1 MKKSFSAR
9 RVPRKVGGQDDD
21 EPSAAAGEAQAAD
34 ASGMLYLSP
43 HLASSYLTRHHSPR
57 ALLTEQTT
65 ESTIRRPTVKPRKSG
80 ANLRTSFGPT
90 SLEDDVAEEAARVV
104 TPKRSTLSRVAI
116 QRNAS
121 KRSSL
126 LASQLPARHSDE
138 EEDRPSYSAESL
150 QALKASTPS
159 TPRDLGTSG
168 TDDDASVQD
177 MQQGTQ
183 ALDLSSKFG
192 SSLAQYQ
199 RPSAI
204 PSAAEIAEK
213 KERRARAAKEQQAE
227 EYISLDLDD
236 PNLDNDDEDGDP
248 NVTRDEQGR
257 LILAPKDKYNMAE
270 SRLVREDEDI
280 MENFEEFTED
290 GKMHLGRKAEAEAA
304 RKRKVD
310 MAAQIAQA
318 EGSGSESEDSD
329 ASEKERNAAFEAAQ
343 TRHGTYAANN
353 GGLSTVPHDHLR
365 PKTPPKISPLP
376 TLDGVLERLR
386 KQVSDMQSTRM
397 RKLQEM
403 ENLKREKVRLGEE
416 EVRIQKALKETAAK
430 FQHLRAEKGI
440 AGAGTPV
447 VEAPAELGLTP
458 VAPAKDDEEGD
469 SGGSG
474 GADVDGLEVAV
485 DENDAG
491 AGGGFSVGGMRAQDG
506 WQGMSAAPGLGMSRP
521 VADEDDW

>member
-9 RVPRKVGGQDDD
+9 RVPRKVGHEVD
-21 EPSAAAGEAQAAD
+21 EPPAASDTQAASISE
-34 ASGMLYLSP
+34 AT
-43 HLASSYLTRHHSPR
+43 AKR
-57 ALLTEQTT
+57 AV
-65 ESTIRRPTVKPRKSG
+65 IKPRKS
-80 ANLRTSFGPT
+80 ANLRASFGPT
-90 SLEDDVAEEAARVV
+90 SIEDDVAEQAAGVV

-126 LASQLPARHSDE
+126 LAAQLPARQSDE

-159 TPRDLGTSG
+159 TPRDLSTPV

-192 SSLAQYQ
+192 SSLARYQ
-199 RPSAI
+199 QPSAI

-213 KERRARAAKEQQAE
+213 KERRARAAKEQLAE
-227 EYISLDLDD
+227 EYISLDPDD
-236 PNLDNDDEDGDP
+236 PGLDNDDEDGDP

-280 MENFEEFTED
+280 MENFDDFTED
-290 GKMHLGRKAEAEAA
+290 GKMNLGRKAEVEAA
-304 RKRKVD
+304 KKRKVD

-318 EGSGSESEDSD
+318 EGSGSESDDSD
-329 ASEKERNAAFEAAQ
+329 ASEKERIAAYEAAQ

-353 GGLSTVPHDHLR
+353 ATSSDPHEHLR
-365 PKTPPKISPLP
+365 PKTPPRISPLP

-386 KQVSDMQSTRM
+386 KQVADMQANRM

-403 ENLKREKVRLGEE
+403 EALQREKVRLGEE
-416 EVRIQKALKETAAK
+416 EVRIQKALRETAEK
-430 FQHLRAEKGI
+430 FQQLRAEKGI
-440 AGAGTPV
+440 AGAGPPAV
-447 VEAPAELGLTP
+447 KAPAGLELTP
-458 VAPAKDDEEGD
+458 VHLVNGDDGQ
-469 SGGSG
+469 
-474 GADVDGLEVAV
+474 DVDGPVDAEV
-485 DENDAG
+485 DENMDGEDAHADEDG
-491 AGGGFSVGGMRAQDG
+491 AAPGSELGFGGMRAQDG

-521 VADEDDW
+521 AAEEDDW

>member
-21 EPSAAAGEAQAAD
+21 TPTTTGEAQAAD
-34 ASGMLYLSP
+34 VS
-43 HLASSYLTRHHSPR
+43 
-57 ALLTEQTT
+57 
-65 ESTIRRPTVKPRKSG
+65 ESTIKRPAVKPRKSG
-80 ANLRTSFGPT
+80 ANLRTLFGPT
-90 SLEDDVAEEAARVV
+90 SIEDDVAEEAAGVV

-121 KRSSL
+121 KHSSL

-138 EEDRPSYSAESL
+138 EKDRPSYSAESL

-159 TPRDLGTSG
+159 TPRDLGTPG
-168 TDDDASVQD
+168 TEDDASVQD
-177 MQQGTQ
+177 VQQGTQ

-192 SSLAQYQ
+192 SSLARYQ
-199 RPSAI
+199 QSSGI

-213 KERRARAAKEQQAE
+213 KERRARAAKEQAAE
-227 EYISLDLDD
+227 EYISLDPDD
-236 PNLDNDDEDGDP
+236 PGLDNDDEDGDP

-257 LILAPKDKYNMAE
+257 LILAPKDKYDMAE

-280 MENFEEFTED
+280 MENFEDFTED
-290 GKMHLGRKAEAEAA
+290 GKMHLGRKAEMEAA
-304 RKRKVD
+304 KKRKKD

-353 GGLSTVPHDHLR
+353 GTSTDSYEHLR

-386 KQVSDMQSTRM
+386 KQVSEMQSTRM

-403 ENLKREKVRLGEE
+403 DALQREKVRLAEE
-416 EVRIQKALKETAAK
+416 EVRIQKALKETAEK
-430 FQHLRAEKGI
+430 FQQLRAEKGI
-440 AGAGTPV
+440 GAAGTPA
-447 VEAPAELGLTP
+447 VETPAGLALATP
-458 VAPAKDDEEGD
+458 QPAKGD
-469 SGGSG
+469 YEMDVGEA
-474 GADVDGLEVAV
+474 ADAEVDGEEAA
-485 DENDAG
+485 DEDDAG
-491 AGGGFSVGGMRAQDG
+491 NGGGLGFGGMRAQGG

-521 VADEDDW
+521 VAEEDDWQ